1 MDTLFRFLYEFLSQF
16 FGGIFTIFSAIIN
29 AFRQMFNFRAYLK
42 IIEFYKNDFKGPE
55 WLFVGLFI
63 ISLLVIVLGFAF
75 LIIMIIKKY
84 VRFRKTLVEQEELL
98 NEVSKLNDEVSSLVK
113 EKEDILA
120 MKVSHL
126 GLKPGEDETEVQEDE
141 KPSGDGFRFA
151 KLKSLDDSYADYKI
165 KNYND
170 NFTLPELVELFRN
183 FAASQLKL
191 YYKSE
196 MVRIF
201 LSGLASTKLI
211 ILQGISGTGKTSLAY
226 AWGKFVNNDS
236 CIASVQP
243 SWRDRTEFFGYLNE
257 FTKKFNETEVLAEM
271 YKAGYTDDVYTMVLD
286 EMNIAR
292 VEYYFAEFLSLL
304 EYHSEEERVLEITN
318 DVWNSDPKKLIEGRL
333 PIGHN
338 VYFIGTANNDEST
351 FAISDKVYDRSMII
365 NLNKKAERFYADEG
379 HPIHISNK
387 DFMYLA
393 NEARINFSSTDETK
407 VRKDIEILNS
417 ILLQTLRIS
426 FGNRMV
432 KQILDY
438 IPVYEACGG
447 TKEEAFDD
455 FVSKKILRK
464 IEGLDFIQLR
474 DSIGTC
480 LEKINQNF
488 KKGELTESKEY
499 LAKFVK

>member
-1 MDTLFRFLYEFLSQF
+1 MENNRKLDMFIIILTLIAIL
-16 FGGIFTIFSAIIN
+16 FGGGFIFLLISEVVKGDGNLDFAQPLSY
-29 AFRQMFNFRAYLK
+29 AF
-42 IIEFYKNDFKGPE
+42 IG
-55 WLFVGLFI
+55 LFVL
-63 ISLLVIVLGFAF
+63 ISIAF
-75 LIIMIIKKY
+75 LIFNKSYKIDTEDKFIFSRDSYLKNVSVKEAKNKDLY
-84 VRFRKTLVEQEELL
+84 RF
-98 NEVSKLNDEVSSLVK
+98 SKLRMLDKEMRDEVKYDKVSSL
-113 EKEDILA
+113 EEFCY
-120 MKVSHL
+120 
-126 GLKPGEDETEVQEDE
+126 Q
-141 KPSGDGFRFA
+141 
-151 KLKSLDDSYADYKI
+151 
-165 KNYND
+165 
-170 NFTLPELVELFRN
+170 FRN
-183 FAASQLKL
+183 FCANEKNPL
-191 YYKSE
+191 YYEKKDIRSFVANLLTSK
-196 MVRIF
+196 MM
-201 LSGLASTKLI
+201 
-211 ILQGISGTGKTSLAY
+211 ILQGMSGTGKTSIALAFERFI
-226 AWGKFVNNDS
+226 GNEIEP
-236 CIASVQP
+236 IAIQP
-243 SWRDRTEFFGYLNE
+243 MWKERSDLVGYYNE
-257 FTKKFNETEVLAEM
+257 FTKKFNETLLLEELYEATFNDKI
-271 YKAGYTDDVYTMVLD
+271 YIIILD